1 MIPLE
6 NYDSSNK
13 NNQIMIGTSNIPI
26 VIKDVPKQPSVGKI
40 LKNCGGKGISNLD
53 EESSNMNL

>member
-40 LKNCGGKGISNLD
+40 LKNSRGKGISNLD